1 MPQHPLPAS
10 AHPSSFGPWV
20 VRAAFVLAFFGWG
33 VGFYGPPI
41 YLAQVVARTG
51 WPVSLVSAAVTV
63 HFLCGVAVIACLNRL
78 YARVGVAAV
87 MGAGCVVAALGIL
100 GWSLAAQPWQLF
112 AAALATGSGW
122 VTLGA
127 VAVNAVVSSWYSEGR
142 PLALAKA
149 YNGASVGGAV
159 FAPLWVWLIARWGF
173 TAAAAAVGAAM
184 VLVIWMLAYGV
195 FRRRPPGPAARAAGP
210 EPSRHRDS
218 GGAPALPARWGGP
231 WRDRAFATLAAAMS
245 LALFAQAGLLTH
257 LYALLALTLGGQ
269 RAGWLVGAATA
280 CAILG
285 RSLAARAVQR
295 GADRRTVAAAGY
307 ALQALGSVALLCGYP
322 DRLGLVVAGTLL
334 FGSGIG
340 NATSLP
346 PAIAQGDFRP
356 ADVARVVALIV
367 ATSQATYAFA
377 PALFGLL
384 REGAA
389 AGGGNRVLIAAI
401 ALHAV
406 AALVL
411 MAGRRRAVP
420 AADAARTD
428 MRG

>member
-1 MPQHPLPAS
+1 MS
-10 AHPSSFGPWV
+10 AHPRPFGPWV

-63 HFLCGVAVIACLNRL
+63 HFLCGVVVIACLNRL

-127 VAVNAVVSSWYSEGR
+127 VAVNAVVSTWYSDGR

-159 FAPLWVWLIARWGF
+159 FAPLWVWLIARYGF

-184 VLVIWMLAYGV
+184 VLVIWLLAYGV
-195 FRRRPPGPAARAAGP
+195 FSRRPPDMAARSDG
-210 EPSRHRDS
+210 EDPSRRPGNNA
-218 GGAPALPARWGGP
+218 GGPALPPHRGSL
-231 WRDRAFATLAAAMS
+231 WRDPGFATLAAAMS

-257 LYALLALTLGGQ
+257 LYALLALTLGSQ
-269 RAGWLVGAATA
+269 HAGWLVGAATA
-280 CAILG
+280 CAIVG
-285 RSLAARAVQR
+285 RSVAAGVVQG

-307 ALQALGSVALLCGYP
+307 ALQALGSAALLCGYP

-346 PAIAQGDFRP
+346 PAIAQADFRP
-356 ADVARVVALIV
+356 RDVARVVALIV

-377 PALFGLL
+377 PALFGML
-384 REGAA
+384 RDGAA
-389 AGGGNRVLIAAI
+389 AGGGSRVLMAAI

-411 MAGRRRAVP
+411 IAGRRRAAP
-420 AADAARTD
+420 AAGA
-428 MRG
+428 